1 VGCSNGKFLSKK
13 VLEFDP
19 AVAKRVREKIQ
30 QQSRGHQNRKEHQQH
45 HQEQIDDW
53 NSSVSVVWVIIKR
66 IGLRWDFEFMISYSW
81 ERHKEQ

>member
-45 HQEQIDDW
+45 HQEQIDD
-53 NSSVSVVWVIIKR
+53 
-66 IGLRWDFEFMISYSW
+66 
-81 ERHKEQ
+81 